1 MNEIRQLRPPFAA
14 VAAPPVPRAA
24 EEAEPKAAPARAP
37 VLGID
42 IGGSGIK
49 AALVDVASG
58 QLASDRERIDTPR
71 PATPEAVAEVV
82 GRLVRHFDYHGPVG
96 CAFPAVVRGGV
107 THSAANVDD
116 EWIGAPAARLL
127 SEAAHQPVT
136 LLNDADA
143 AGVAEMA
150 FGAGRGHDG
159 TVFVL
164 TFGTGIGS
172 AIFTGRELLP
182 NSELGHLEMD
192 GHEIE
197 PWASDRARKMH
208 ELSWKKWG
216 KRMGKVLRHYAFL
229 FSPDLFVIGG
239 GVSKRFDKFAP
250 YLRVDAEVVPAA
262 LRNEAGI
269 VGAAYAVVHGHRGT
283 VDVSVEG

>member
-1 MNEIRQLRPPFAA
+1 MDDAARVGTLEA
-14 VAAPPVPRAA
+14 VAPPEAEAAPAPAPRA
-24 EEAEPKAAPARAP
+24 ARAP

-49 AALVDVASG
+49 GALVDVASG
-58 QLASDRERIDTPR
+58 ELVGERERIDTPR

-82 GRLVRHFDYHGPVG
+82 ARLVRHFDYRGPVG

-116 EWIGAPAARLL
+116 AWIGAPAQRLF
-127 SEAAHQPVT
+127 EAATGRPVT

-150 FGAGRGHDG
+150 FGAGKDRDG

-172 AIFTGRELLP
+172 AVFTGGELLP
-182 NSELGHLEMD
+182 NTELGHMELN
-192 GHEIE
+192 GREIE
-197 PWASDRARKMH
+197 PWASDRARQLH

-216 KRMGKVLRHYAFL
+216 KRVNKVLRHYAFL
-229 FSPDLFVIGG
+229 FSPELFVIGG
-239 GVSKRFDKFAP
+239 GASKRFDKFSG
-250 YLRVDAEVVPAA
+250 RIDVDAEVVPAT

-269 VGAAYAVVHGHRGT
+269 VGAAYAVVHRHRGT
-283 VDVSVEG
+283 IGVGGPA